1 MVGVY
6 SRVCDTY
13 TDTYIEHQDMVTKKI
28 MRNAIH
34 TLDTDFGAAIELCR
48 DRKSKSMGLVR
59 MCLYIYK

>member
-6 SRVCDTY
+6 PRVCDTY

-34 TLDTDFGAAIELCR
+34 TLGTDIGAALELFKNW
-48 DRKSKSMGLVR
+48 KS
-59 MCLYIYK
+59 